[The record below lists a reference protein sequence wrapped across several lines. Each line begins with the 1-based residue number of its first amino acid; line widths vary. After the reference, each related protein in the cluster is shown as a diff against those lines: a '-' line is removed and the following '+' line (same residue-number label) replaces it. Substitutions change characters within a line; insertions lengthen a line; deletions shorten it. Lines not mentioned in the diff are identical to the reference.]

1 MTNFQPTRRT
11 IHLGQSSPQG
21 VNRQFSGFTLIEVM
35 VVLLTMSIM
44 ALLSWQG
51 IQTML
56 KTREQSLGLVSDV
69 DTIQTAASQ
78 WRVDLDNTLSAQPSA
93 SVPSLDWDARV
104 LRMVR
109 RSSGPMPTLTPDTSS
124 SSNATNSEASG
135 SPAFWVVAWSARNLS
150 TDELTQLPQKER
162 RQGLYWLRWQSPAI
176 SSQTELNAYWQ
187 MASQWGQNPSGESRA
202 FETVLFEIQNW
213 QLYFYRNNAWS
224 NALSSAGEGV
234 QSIAMPQTATPTS
247 ITTSTPSSTST
258 NTSSTIA
265 NGSGAAIGSTNASMN
280 GPTSGSAGSTTG
292 NPNNGATTSNKNNT
306 LAVFP
311 DGVRLKL
318 YLAPDKVLGS
328 GVQTTAFGDA
338 QNDPALTLDWV
349 RLNFT
354 APKL

>member
-1 MTNFQPTRRT
+1 MTNFQPTPRT
-11 IHLGQSSPQG
+11 IRAGLSSPQG
-21 VNRQFSGFTLIEVM
+21 VHREFSGFTLIEVM
-35 VVLLTMSIM
+35 VVLLIMSIM

-104 LRMVR
+104 LRVVR
-109 RSSGPMPTLTPDTSS
+109 RSSGPMPTRTPDTSS
-124 SSNATNSEASG
+124 SSNATSSEASG
-135 SPAFWVVAWSARNLS
+135 SPALWVVAWSARNLS
-150 TDELTQLPQKER
+150 TDELTQLPLKER

-187 MASQWGQNPSGESRA
+187 MASQWGQNPSAESRA

-213 QLYFYRNNAWS
+213 QLYFYRNNAWT

-234 QSIAMPQTATPTS
+234 QSIATPQTATPTS
-247 ITTSTPSSTST
+247 TTNSST
-258 NTSSTIA
+258 A
-265 NGSGAAIGSTNASMN
+265 NGSGAANGS
-280 GPTSGSAGSTTG
+280 TSGSTGSTTS
-292 NPNNGATTSNKNNT
+292 NPNNGATSSNMTNT

-318 YLAPDKVLGS
+318 YPAPDKVLGT
-328 GVQTTAFGDA
+328 GVQNTTFGNA
-338 QNDPALTLDWV
+338 QNDPSLTLDWV

>member
-1 MTNFQPTRRT
+1 MTNFQPTPRT
-11 IHLGQSSPQG
+11 IRAGLSSPQG
-21 VNRQFSGFTLIEVM
+21 VHRHFSGFTLIEVM
-35 VVLLTMSIM
+35 VVLLIMSIM

-187 MASQWGQNPSGESRA
+187 MASQWGQNPSAESRA

-213 QLYFYRNNAWS
+213 QLYFYRNNAWT

-234 QSIAMPQTATPTS
+234 QSIATPQTATPTS
-247 ITTSTPSSTST
+247 TTNSST
-258 NTSSTIA
+258 A
-265 NGSGAAIGSTNASMN
+265 NGSGAANGS
-280 GPTSGSAGSTTG
+280 TSGSTGSTTS
-292 NPNNGATTSNKNNT
+292 NPNNGATSSNMTNT

-318 YLAPDKVLGS
+318 YPAPDKVLGT
-328 GVQTTAFGDA
+328 GVQNTTFGNA
-338 QNDPALTLDWV
+338 QNDPSLTLDWV

>member
-1 MTNFQPTRRT
+1 MTNFQPTPRT
-11 IHLGQSSPQG
+11 IRAGLSSPQG
-21 VNRQFSGFTLIEVM
+21 VHRHFSGFTLIEVM
-35 VVLLTMSIM
+35 VVLLIMSIM

-56 KTREQSLGLVSDV
+56 KTREQSLELVSGV
-69 DTIQTAASQ
+69 DTIQTAVSQ

-93 SVPSLDWDARV
+93 SASVPSLDWDARV
-104 LRMVR
+104 LRVVR
-109 RSSGPMPTLTPDTSS
+109 RSSGPMPTRTPDTSS
-124 SSNATNSEASG
+124 SSNATSSEASG
-135 SPAFWVVAWSARNLS
+135 SPALWVVAWSARNLS
-150 TDELTQLPQKER
+150 TDELTQLPLKER

-187 MASQWGQNPSGESRA
+187 MASQWGQNPSAESRA

-213 QLYFYRNNAWS
+213 QLYFYRNNAWT

-234 QSIAMPQTATPTS
+234 QSIATPQTATPTS
-247 ITTSTPSSTST
+247 TTNSST
-258 NTSSTIA
+258 A
-265 NGSGAAIGSTNASMN
+265 NGSGAANGS
-280 GPTSGSAGSTTG
+280 TSGSTGSTTS
-292 NPNNGATTSNKNNT
+292 NPNNGATSSNMTNT

-318 YLAPDKVLGS
+318 YPAPDKVLGT
-328 GVQTTAFGDA
+328 GVQNTTFGNA
-338 QNDPALTLDWV
+338 QNDPSLTLDWV

>member
-1 MTNFQPTRRT
+1 MTNFQPTPRT
-11 IHLGQSSPQG
+11 IRAGLSSPQG
-21 VNRQFSGFTLIEVM
+21 VHREFSGFTLIEVM
-35 VVLLTMSIM
+35 VVLLIMSIM

-56 KTREQSLGLVSDV
+56 KTREQSLELVSGV
-69 DTIQTAASQ
+69 DTIQTAVSQ
-78 WRVDLDNTLSAQPSA
+78 WQVDLDNTLSAQPSA

-104 LRMVR
+104 LRVVR
-109 RSSGPMPTLTPDTSS
+109 RSSGPMPTRTPDTSS
-124 SSNATNSEASG
+124 SSNATSSEASG
-135 SPAFWVVAWSARNLS
+135 SPALWVVAWSARNLS
-150 TDELTQLPQKER
+150 TDELTQLPLKER

-187 MASQWGQNPSGESRA
+187 MASQWGQNPSAESRA

-213 QLYFYRNNAWS
+213 QLYFYRNNAWT

-234 QSIAMPQTATPTS
+234 QSIATPQTATPTS
-247 ITTSTPSSTST
+247 TTNSST
-258 NTSSTIA
+258 A
-265 NGSGAAIGSTNASMN
+265 NGSGAANGS
-280 GPTSGSAGSTTG
+280 TSGSTGSTTS
-292 NPNNGATTSNKNNT
+292 NPNNGATSSNMTNT

-318 YLAPDKVLGS
+318 YPAPDKVLGT
-328 GVQTTAFGDA
+328 GVQNTTFGNA
-338 QNDPALTLDWV
+338 QNDPSLTLDWV

>member
-1 MTNFQPTRRT
+1 MTNFQPTPRT
-11 IHLGQSSPQG
+11 IRAGLSSPQG
-21 VNRQFSGFTLIEVM
+21 VHRHFSGFTLIEVM
-35 VVLLTMSIM
+35 VVLLIMSIM

-56 KTREQSLGLVSDV
+56 KTREQSLELVSGV
-69 DTIQTAASQ
+69 DTIQTAVSQ

-104 LRMVR
+104 LRVVR

-124 SSNATNSEASG
+124 SSNATSSEASG

-150 TDELTQLPQKER
+150 TDELTQVPQKER

-187 MASQWGQNPSGESRA
+187 MASQWGQNPSAESRA

-213 QLYFYRNNAWS
+213 QLYFYRNNAWT

-234 QSIAMPQTATPTS
+234 QSIATPQTATPTS
-247 ITTSTPSSTST
+247 TTNSST
-258 NTSSTIA
+258 A
-265 NGSGAAIGSTNASMN
+265 NGSGAANGS
-280 GPTSGSAGSTTG
+280 TSGSTGSTTS
-292 NPNNGATTSNKNNT
+292 NPNNGATSSNMTNT

-318 YLAPDKVLGS
+318 YPAPDKVLGT
-328 GVQTTAFGDA
+328 GVQNTTFGNA
-338 QNDPALTLDWV
+338 QNDPSLTLDWV

>member
-1 MTNFQPTRRT
+1 MRTVQPTRRT
-11 IHLGQSSPQG
+11 IRRAPSSPQR
-21 VNRQFSGFTLIEVM
+21 VHREFRGFTLIEVM
-35 VVLLTMSIM
+35 VVLLIMSIM

-56 KTREQSLGLVSDV
+56 KTREQSLELVSGV

-78 WRVDLDNTLSAQPSA
+78 WRVDLDNTLSTQPSA

-104 LRMVR
+104 LRVVR
-109 RSSGPMPTLTPDTSS
+109 RSSGPMPTRTPETSS
-124 SSNATNSEASG
+124 SSNATNSGASG
-135 SPAFWVVAWSARNLS
+135 SPALWVVAWSARNLS
-150 TDELTQLPQKER
+150 TDELTPLPFKER

-176 SSQTELNAYWQ
+176 NSQAELNAYWQ
-187 MASQWGQNPSGESRA
+187 MASQWGQNPSAESRA
-202 FETVLFEIQNW
+202 YETVLFEIQNW

-234 QSIAMPQTATPTS
+234 QSIAVPQSATPSNAPSSPT
-247 ITTSTPSSTST
+247 SSTST
-258 NTSSTIA
+258 NTNSSTA
-265 NGSGAAIGSTNASMN
+265 NGSGAANGSAN
-280 GPTSGSAGSTTG
+280 GSAGSTG
-292 NPNNGATTSNKNNT
+292 STTSNPSNAATASNKSNT

-318 YLAPDKVLGS
+318 YLAPDKVLGT
-328 GVQTTAFGDA
+328 GVQTTTFGNA

>member
-150 TDELTQLPQKER
+150 TDELTQLPLKER

-187 MASQWGQNPSGESRA
+187 MASQWGQNPSAESRA

-213 QLYFYRNNAWS
+213 QLYFYRNNAWT

-234 QSIAMPQTATPTS
+234 QSIATPQTATPTS
-247 ITTSTPSSTST
+247 TTNSST
-258 NTSSTIA
+258 A
-265 NGSGAAIGSTNASMN
+265 NGSGAANGS
-280 GPTSGSAGSTTG
+280 TSGSTGSTTS
-292 NPNNGATTSNKNNT
+292 NPNNGATSSNMTNT

-318 YLAPDKVLGS
+318 YPAPDKVLGT
-328 GVQTTAFGDA
+328 GVQNTTFGNA
-338 QNDPALTLDWV
+338 QNDPSLTLDWV

>member
-1 MTNFQPTRRT
+1 MTNFQPTPRT
-11 IHLGQSSPQG
+11 IRAGLSSPQG
-21 VNRQFSGFTLIEVM
+21 VHREFSGFTLIEVM
-35 VVLLTMSIM
+35 VVLLIMSIM

-56 KTREQSLGLVSDV
+56 KTREQSLELVSGV

-104 LRMVR
+104 LRVVR
-109 RSSGPMPTLTPDTSS
+109 RSSGPMPTRTPDTSS
-124 SSNATNSEASG
+124 SSNATSSEASG
-135 SPAFWVVAWSARNLS
+135 SPALWVVAWSARNLS
-150 TDELTQLPQKER
+150 TDELTQLPLKER

-187 MASQWGQNPSGESRA
+187 MASQWGQNPSAESRA

-234 QSIAMPQTATPTS
+234 QSIATPQTATPTS
-247 ITTSTPSSTST
+247 TTNSST
-258 NTSSTIA
+258 A
-265 NGSGAAIGSTNASMN
+265 NGSGAANGS
-280 GPTSGSAGSTTG
+280 TSGSTGSTTS
-292 NPNNGATTSNKNNT
+292 NPNNGATSSNMTNT

-318 YLAPDKVLGS
+318 YPAPDKVLGT
-328 GVQTTAFGDA
+328 GVQNTTFGNA
-338 QNDPALTLDWV
+338 QNDPSLTLDWV

>member
-1 MTNFQPTRRT
+1 MTNFQPTPRT
-11 IHLGQSSPQG
+11 IRAGLSSPQG
-21 VNRQFSGFTLIEVM
+21 VHRHFSGFTLIEVM
-35 VVLLTMSIM
+35 VVLLIMSIM

-56 KTREQSLGLVSDV
+56 KTREQSLELVSGV
-69 DTIQTAASQ
+69 DTIQTAVSQ

-104 LRMVR
+104 LRVVR
-109 RSSGPMPTLTPDTSS
+109 RSSGPMPTRTPDTSS
-124 SSNATNSEASG
+124 SSNATSSEASG
-135 SPAFWVVAWSARNLS
+135 SPALWVVAWSARNLS

-187 MASQWGQNPSGESRA
+187 MASQWGQNPSAESRA

-213 QLYFYRNNAWS
+213 QLYFYRNNAWT

-234 QSIAMPQTATPTS
+234 QSIAMPQTTTPTS
-247 ITTSTPSSTST
+247 TPNSTPSSK
-258 NTSSTIA
+258 SSTTNNSTA
-265 NGSGAAIGSTNASMN
+265 NGSGAANGSTNAS
-280 GPTSGSAGSTTG
+280 TIGSPGSTTS
-292 NPNNGATTSNKNNT
+292 NPNNGATSSNMTNT

-318 YLAPDKVLGS
+318 YPAPDKVLGT
-328 GVQTTAFGDA
+328 GVQNTTFGNA
-338 QNDPALTLDWV
+338 QNDPSLTLDWV

>member
-1 MTNFQPTRRT
+1 MTNFQPTPRT
-11 IHLGQSSPQG
+11 IRAGLSSPQG
-21 VNRQFSGFTLIEVM
+21 VHREFSGFTLIEVM
-35 VVLLTMSIM
+35 VVLLIMSIM

-56 KTREQSLGLVSDV
+56 KTREQSLELVSGV
-69 DTIQTAASQ
+69 DTIQTAVSQ

-104 LRMVR
+104 LRVVR
-109 RSSGPMPTLTPDTSS
+109 RSSGPMPTRTPDTSS
-124 SSNATNSEASG
+124 SSNATSSEASG
-135 SPAFWVVAWSARNLS
+135 SPALWVVAWSARNLS
-150 TDELTQLPQKER
+150 TDELTQLPLKER

-187 MASQWGQNPSGESRA
+187 MASQWGQNPSAESRA

-213 QLYFYRNNAWS
+213 QLYFYRNNAWT

-234 QSIAMPQTATPTS
+234 QSIATPQTATPTS
-247 ITTSTPSSTST
+247 TTNSST
-258 NTSSTIA
+258 A
-265 NGSGAAIGSTNASMN
+265 NGSGAANGS
-280 GPTSGSAGSTTG
+280 TSGSTGSTTS
-292 NPNNGATTSNKNNT
+292 NPNNGATSSNMTNT

-318 YLAPDKVLGS
+318 YPAPDKVLGT
-328 GVQTTAFGDA
+328 GVQNTTFGNA
-338 QNDPALTLDWV
+338 QNDPSLTLDWV

>member
-1 MTNFQPTRRT
+1 MTNFQPTPRT
-11 IHLGQSSPQG
+11 IRAGLSSPQG

-56 KTREQSLGLVSDV
+56 KTREQSLELVSGV
-69 DTIQTAASQ
+69 DTIQTAVSQ

-104 LRMVR
+104 LRVVR
-109 RSSGPMPTLTPDTSS
+109 RSSGPMPTRTPDTSS
-124 SSNATNSEASG
+124 SSNATSSEASG
-135 SPAFWVVAWSARNLS
+135 SPALWVVAWSARNLS
-150 TDELTQLPQKER
+150 TDELTQLPLKER

-187 MASQWGQNPSGESRA
+187 MASQWGQNPSAESRA

-213 QLYFYRNNAWS
+213 QLYFYRNNAWT

-234 QSIAMPQTATPTS
+234 QSIATPQTATPTS
-247 ITTSTPSSTST
+247 TTNSST
-258 NTSSTIA
+258 A
-265 NGSGAAIGSTNASMN
+265 NGSGAANGS
-280 GPTSGSAGSTTG
+280 TSGSTGSTTS
-292 NPNNGATTSNKNNT
+292 NPNNGATSSNMTNT

-318 YLAPDKVLGS
+318 YPAPDKVLGT
-328 GVQTTAFGDA
+328 GVQNTTFGNA
-338 QNDPALTLDWV
+338 QNDPSLTLDWV

>member
-1 MTNFQPTRRT
+1 MTNFQPTPRT
-11 IHLGQSSPQG
+11 IRAGLSSPQG
-21 VNRQFSGFTLIEVM
+21 VHREFSGFTLIEVM
-35 VVLLTMSIM
+35 VVLLIMSIM

-56 KTREQSLGLVSDV
+56 KTREQSLELVSGV
-69 DTIQTAASQ
+69 DTIQTAVSQ

-104 LRMVR
+104 LRVVR

-135 SPAFWVVAWSARNLS
+135 SPALWVVAWSARNLS

-187 MASQWGQNPSGESRA
+187 MASQWGQNPSAESRA

-213 QLYFYRNNAWS
+213 QLYFYRNNAWT

-234 QSIAMPQTATPTS
+234 QSIATPQTATPTS
-247 ITTSTPSSTST
+247 TTNSST
-258 NTSSTIA
+258 A
-265 NGSGAAIGSTNASMN
+265 NGSGAANGS
-280 GPTSGSAGSTTG
+280 TSGSTGSTTS
-292 NPNNGATTSNKNNT
+292 NPNNGATSSNMTNT

-318 YLAPDKVLGS
+318 YPAPDKVLGT
-328 GVQTTAFGDA
+328 GVQNTTFGNA
-338 QNDPALTLDWV
+338 QNDPSLTLDWV

>member
-1 MTNFQPTRRT
+1 MRNVQPTART
-11 IHLGQSSPQG
+11 IHPGPSSPHG
-21 VNRQFSGFTLIEVM
+21 VHRQRSGFTLIEVM
-35 VVLLTMSIM
+35 VVLLIMSIM

-56 KTREQSLGLVSDV
+56 KTREQSLGLVSGV

-78 WRVDLDNTLSAQPSA
+78 WRVDLDNTLSTQPSA

-104 LRMVR
+104 LRLVR
-109 RSSGPMPTLTPDTSS
+109 RSSGPMPTRAPETSP
-124 SSNATNSEASG
+124 SSNATSSGASG
-135 SPAFWVVAWSARNLS
+135 SPALWVVAWSARNLS
-150 TDELTQLPQKER
+150 TDELTPLPLKER

-176 SSQTELNAYWQ
+176 SSQAELNAYWQ
-187 MASQWGQNPSGESRA
+187 MASQWGQNPSAESRA

-213 QLYFYRNNAWS
+213 QLYFYRNNAWT

-234 QSIAMPQTATPTS
+234 QSIATPQTATATPTS
-247 ITTSTPSSTST
+247 TTNSLT
-258 NTSSTIA
+258 A
-265 NGSGAAIGSTNASMN
+265 NGSGAANGSTNGSTN
-280 GPTSGSAGSTTG
+280 GSANGSASGST
-292 NPNNGATTSNKNNT
+292 NGATASNLTNT

-318 YLAPDKVLGS
+318 YPAPDKVLGT
-328 GVQTTAFGDA
+328 GVQTTTFGNA
-338 QNDPALTLDWV
+338 QNDPSLTLDWV

>member
-1 MTNFQPTRRT
+1 MTNFQPTPLT
-11 IHLGQSSPQG
+11 IRAGLSSPQG
-21 VNRQFSGFTLIEVM
+21 VHRHFSGFTLIEVM
-35 VVLLTMSIM
+35 VVLLIMSIM

-56 KTREQSLGLVSDV
+56 KTREQSLELVSGV
-69 DTIQTAASQ
+69 DTIQTAVSQ

-104 LRMVR
+104 LRVVR
-109 RSSGPMPTLTPDTSS
+109 RSSGPMPTRTPDTSS
-124 SSNATNSEASG
+124 SSNATSSEASG
-135 SPAFWVVAWSARNLS
+135 SPALWVVAWSARNLS
-150 TDELTQLPQKER
+150 TDELTQLPLKER

-187 MASQWGQNPSGESRA
+187 MASQWGQNPSAESRA

-213 QLYFYRNNAWS
+213 QLYFYRNNAWT

-234 QSIAMPQTATPTS
+234 QSIATPQTATPTS
-247 ITTSTPSSTST
+247 TTNSST
-258 NTSSTIA
+258 A
-265 NGSGAAIGSTNASMN
+265 NGSGAANGS
-280 GPTSGSAGSTTG
+280 TSGSTGSTTS
-292 NPNNGATTSNKNNT
+292 NPNNGATSSNMTNT

-318 YLAPDKVLGS
+318 YPAPDKVLGT
-328 GVQTTAFGDA
+328 GVQNTTFGNA
-338 QNDPALTLDWV
+338 QNDPSLTLDWV

>member
-1 MTNFQPTRRT
+1 
-11 IHLGQSSPQG
+11 
-21 VNRQFSGFTLIEVM
+21 M
-35 VVLLTMSIM
+35 VVLLIMSIM

-56 KTREQSLGLVSDV
+56 KTREQSLELVSGV
-69 DTIQTAASQ
+69 DTIQTAVSQ

-104 LRMVR
+104 LRVVR
-109 RSSGPMPTLTPDTSS
+109 RSSGPMPTRTPDTSS
-124 SSNATNSEASG
+124 SSNATSSEASG
-135 SPAFWVVAWSARNLS
+135 SPALWVVAWSARNLS
-150 TDELTQLPQKER
+150 TDELTQLPLKER

-187 MASQWGQNPSGESRA
+187 MASQWGQNPSAESRA

-213 QLYFYRNNAWS
+213 QLYFYRNNAWT

-234 QSIAMPQTATPTS
+234 QSIATPQTATPTS
-247 ITTSTPSSTST
+247 TTNSST
-258 NTSSTIA
+258 A
-265 NGSGAAIGSTNASMN
+265 NGSGAANGS
-280 GPTSGSAGSTTG
+280 TSGSTGSTTS
-292 NPNNGATTSNKNNT
+292 NPNNGATSSNMTNT

-318 YLAPDKVLGS
+318 YPAPDKVLGT
-328 GVQTTAFGDA
+328 GVQNTTFGNA
-338 QNDPALTLDWV
+338 QNDPSLTLDWV